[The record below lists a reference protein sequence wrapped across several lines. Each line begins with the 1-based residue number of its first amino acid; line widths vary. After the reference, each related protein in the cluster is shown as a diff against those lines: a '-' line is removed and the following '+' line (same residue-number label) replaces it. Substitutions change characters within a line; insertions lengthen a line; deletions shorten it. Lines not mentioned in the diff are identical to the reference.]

1 MQEVLAH
8 TVAVV
13 VKESFIEEA
22 ALGLWG
28 SKGLMVVVLFGEE
41 NLITGG
47 GNYLSSGA
55 GLSFMA
61 FIAEG
66 YVSLENIDSNSRSVG
81 AVLTK
86 RRRWVVYK

>member
-1 MQEVLAH
+1 M
-8 TVAVV
+8 AVV
-13 VKESFIEEA
+13 LEESFIEEV

-28 SKGLMVVVLFGEE
+28 SKGLMVVVFFGEE

-55 GLSFMA
+55 GLLFMT

-66 YVSLENIDSNSRSVG
+66 YVRLENIDSNSRSVG

-86 RRRWVVYK
+86 CHRWVVYK